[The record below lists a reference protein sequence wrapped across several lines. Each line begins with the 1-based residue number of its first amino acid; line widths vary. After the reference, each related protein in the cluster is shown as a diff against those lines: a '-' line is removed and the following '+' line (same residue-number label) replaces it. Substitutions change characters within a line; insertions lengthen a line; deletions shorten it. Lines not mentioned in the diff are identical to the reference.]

1 MKKIACILLGCAMVF
16 GLVACTPPKNV
27 DKNTDDTERVEET
40 EKETEEEV
48 DEESAE
54 TSDEEKDTQ
63 TGEETTTVIPHNH
76 FDDDGDDEKD
86 PARHDVLPY
95 DTVLYKD
102 TEDTHYGED
111 GFDAEHIVE
120 EFAEDYGRK
129 DTPDGK

>member
-27 DKNTDDTERVEET
+27 DKNTEDTERVEET
-40 EKETEEEV
+40 EEVVEEPV
-48 DEESAE
+48 E
-54 TSDEEKDTQ
+54 TSDEAKDTSMN
-63 TGEETTTVIPHNH
+63 EEVIPDAHS
-76 FDDDGDDEKD
+76 DGEKD

-95 DTVLYKD
+95 DTDLYKD

-111 GFDAEHIVE
+111 GSDAEHIVE

-129 DTPDGK
+129 DTPEEK

>member
-27 DKNTDDTERVEET
+27 DKNTEDTERVEKT
-40 EKETEEEV
+40 EEETEEV
-48 DEESAE
+48 VEEPVE
-54 TSDEEKDTQ
+54 TEDTKMN
-63 TGEETTTVIPHNH
+63 EDVIPEGH
-76 FDDDGDDEKD
+76 FDEDGDDEKD

-95 DTVLYKD
+95 DTDLYKD

-111 GFDAEHIVE
+111 GSDAEHIVE

>member
-27 DKNTDDTERVEET
+27 DKNTEDTERVEET
-40 EKETEEEV
+40 EKETDEVVEEPV
-48 DEESAE
+48 E
-54 TSDEEKDTQ
+54 TSDEAKDT
-63 TGEETTTVIPHNH
+63 TMNEDVIPEGH
-76 FDDDGDDEKD
+76 FDEDGDDEKD

-95 DTVLYKD
+95 DTDLYKD

-111 GFDAEHIVE
+111 GSDAEHIVE

>member
-40 EKETEEEV
+40 EKETEEV
-48 DEESAE
+48 VEEPVE
-54 TSDEEKDTQ
+54 TEDTKMN
-63 TGEETTTVIPHNH
+63 EDVIPEGH
-76 FDDDGDDEKD
+76 FDEDGDDEKD

-95 DTVLYKD
+95 DTDLYKD

-111 GFDAEHIVE
+111 GSDAEHIVE
-120 EFAEDYGRK
+120 EFTEDYGRK

>member
-27 DKNTDDTERVEET
+27 DKNTEDTERVEET
-40 EKETEEEV
+40 EEETEEV
-48 DEESAE
+48 VEEPVE
-54 TSDEEKDTQ
+54 TEDTKMN
-63 TGEETTTVIPHNH
+63 EDVIPEGH
-76 FDDDGDDEKD
+76 FDEDGDDEKD

-95 DTVLYKD
+95 DTDLYKD

-111 GFDAEHIVE
+111 GSDAEHIVE
-120 EFAEDYGRK
+120 EFTEDYGRK

>member
-40 EKETEEEV
+40 EEETEEV
-48 DEESAE
+48 VEEPVE
-54 TSDEEKDTQ
+54 TEDTKMN
-63 TGEETTTVIPHNH
+63 EDVIPEGH
-76 FDDDGDDEKD
+76 FDEDGDDEKD

-95 DTVLYKD
+95 DTDLYKD

-111 GFDAEHIVE
+111 GSDAEHIVE
-120 EFAEDYGRK
+120 EFTEDYGRK

>member
-16 GLVACTPPKNV
+16 GLVACTNPKNV
-27 DKNTDDTERVEET
+27 DKNTEDTERVEET
-40 EKETEEEV
+40 EEETEEV
-48 DEESAE
+48 VEEPVE
-54 TSDEEKDTQ
+54 TEDTKMN
-63 TGEETTTVIPHNH
+63 EDVIPEGH
-76 FDDDGDDEKD
+76 FDEDGDDEKD

-95 DTVLYKD
+95 DTDLYKD

-111 GFDAEHIVE
+111 GSDAEHIVE

>member
-27 DKNTDDTERVEET
+27 DKNTEDTERVEET
-40 EKETEEEV
+40 ENETDEVVEEPV
-48 DEESAE
+48 E
-54 TSDEEKDTQ
+54 TSDEAKDTSMN
-63 TGEETTTVIPHNH
+63 EDVIP
-76 FDDDGDDEKD
+76 DGHSGEGEKD

-95 DTVLYKD
+95 DTDLYKD

-111 GFDAEHIVE
+111 GSDAEHIVE

>member
-27 DKNTDDTERVEET
+27 DKNTEDTERVEET
-40 EKETEEEV
+40 EKETEEV
-48 DEESAE
+48 VEEPVE
-54 TSDEEKDTQ
+54 TEDTKMN
-63 TGEETTTVIPHNH
+63 EDVIPEGH
-76 FDDDGDDEKD
+76 FDEDGDDEKD

-95 DTVLYKD
+95 DTDLYKD

-111 GFDAEHIVE
+111 GSDAEHIVE
-120 EFAEDYGRK
+120 EFTEDYGRK

>member
-27 DKNTDDTERVEET
+27 DKNTEDTERVEET
-40 EKETEEEV
+40 EEETEEV
-48 DEESAE
+48 VEEPVE
-54 TSDEEKDTQ
+54 TEDTKMN
-63 TGEETTTVIPHNH
+63 EDVIPEGH
-76 FDDDGDDEKD
+76 FDEDGDDEKD

-95 DTVLYKD
+95 DTDLYKD

-111 GFDAEHIVE
+111 GSDAEHIVE